1 VQNGIVSH
9 LGASTWHNHL
19 RPDARWRAADLGGNM
34 GISDWPA
41 HERPRERLIHQGA
54 HALSD
59 AELLAVFL
67 RIGVK
72 GKNAVELARDMVG
85 HFGSLHALFGASH
98 KQFCAVHGLGTAK
111 FAQLQAVMELAR
123 RATGEQLAAG
133 CALNSPESVKQYLR
147 LIFNA
152 KPHESFFV
160 LFLDV
165 KNRLIDTKE
174 MFRGTLTHTS
184 VYPREVVKEA
194 LARNAASVMLA
205 HNHPSGTP
213 EPSESD
219 LVLTR
224 TLVQAL
230 ALIDVRILDHFVVA
244 GRHVH
249 SFAEHGQL

>member
-1 VQNGIVSH
+1 MSIG
-9 LGASTWHNHL
+9 
-19 RPDARWRAADLGGNM
+19 
-34 GISDWPA
+34 DWPA
-41 HERPRERLIHQGA
+41 HQRPRERLIQEGA
-54 HALSD
+54 PALSD

-67 RIGVK
+67 RVGVK
-72 GKNAVELARDMVG
+72 GKDAVALARDMVT
-85 HFGSLHALFGASH
+85 HFGSLQALFGASLAE
-98 KQFCAVHGLGTAK
+98 FSAIHGLGAAK
-111 FAQLQAVMELAR
+111 YAQLQAVMELAR
-123 RATGEQLAAG
+123 RAIEEQLKSG
-133 CALNSPESVKQYLR
+133 CTLSSPQAVKEYLR
-147 LIFNA
+147 MLFSG
-152 KPHESFFV
+152 KSCESFHV

-165 KNRLIDTKE
+165 KNRLMCAKE

-219 LVLTR
+219 LLLTR
-224 TLVQAL
+224 ALMQAL

-244 GRHVH
+244 GHQVH